1 MPLLQSEGRG
11 LVSNG
16 RRNYPKFHG
25 SDASN
30 HVSHQDQSYS
40 PTDWVKDAK
49 IEELSNQI
57 SKLTEQVNR
66 LESIINKMGEGIET
80 VQVGSEDV
88 IVLRSL
94 TREEAKKEIL
104 DLLDKSDKLYYYDI
118 AEALRLDLEQIVE
131 LVSELESEGLVGV
144 AE

>member
-1 MPLLQSEGRG
+1 
-11 LVSNG
+11 
-16 RRNYPKFHG
+16 
-25 SDASN
+25 
-30 HVSHQDQSYS
+30 
-40 PTDWVKDAK
+40 VKDAK